1 MNKLPINTTFSPIK
15 IWKNLW
21 NIKYRLLLVTKFFTV
36 KENRSAGNFLLINLF
51 NLNNSLLSLR
61 FRTQSKAPP
70 NLSLKFTKRRQYQG
84 IKWNLRNTKKKNKK
98 ETSLK
103 SKLQPQS
110 NFILEKQT
118 PNTFQTKTN
127 MKPTKIDKWLLHEW
141 GFHLM
146 LQTQN
151 FILFVLQIC
160 MHWSFGSLS
169 FWETVVFSLFKI
181 TKMGF
186 KVIQRID

>member
-110 NFILEKQT
+110 NFIFEKQT

-141 GFHLM
+141 GLSSSDAANPKFYL
-146 LQTQN
+146 
-151 FILFVLQIC
+151 IC
-160 MHWSFGSLS
+160 TANMYVCIDHSEAWAFGKRSYS
-169 FWETVVFSLFKI
+169 PFSK
-181 TKMGF
+181 
-186 KVIQRID
+186 